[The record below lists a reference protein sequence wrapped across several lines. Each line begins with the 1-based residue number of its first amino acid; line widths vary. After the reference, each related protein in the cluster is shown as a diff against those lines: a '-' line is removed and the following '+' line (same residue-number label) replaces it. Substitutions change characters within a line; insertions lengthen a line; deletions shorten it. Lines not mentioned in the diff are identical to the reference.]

1 MESSTSSCRHAVCFL
16 FNLSTIKSPI
26 KIQLSALHL
35 FRRSAYF
42 FILVTGLTHSIGFA
56 EDNVMLEDMTVE
68 DTRIIEFDQPGELH
82 LQTPNE
88 TGSRLGLTPLE
99 TPASVEIIDQTNIER
114 IGAQSVS
121 DALITLPGVTVGHS
135 PAAPSSYSIRG
146 FTRSQITLLR
156 DGIWLGP
163 ANMVSRPQNACNLDR
178 VELIRGPVSSL
189 HGQGSVAGAV
199 NAVTKKARASTKY
212 DHAMQLTLGRWD
224 TYQVC
229 GGSAGPISD
238 SLWYQI
244 DVSQNGSDGFVDD
257 MDPESTNINGSLL
270 WKPSSNLS
278 VGFSIDYLDDELAN
292 YWGTPLVPASV
303 GTDPIGGVIET
314 AAGEVLDDR
323 TRDENYNVSDYE
335 AESDQVLYRADI
347 EWMPKSN
354 VRVRNTLYYFDA
366 DRDWFNAEGFVYN
379 TMTDLIDRTNG
390 FFFVQHDQEMWGGKL
405 DVTTQHQL
413 FGKDNQFVFGVDY
426 QDLDFERRRGF
437 RFSAVPG
444 DSVDLF
450 DPVQGVYGPVEPRGV
465 SPTDIN
471 TWGVFFE
478 DAFQATDRLSIVAGV
493 RYEQLHLVRENFDLR
508 PGNVG
513 VDEGSGFTR
522 NFDSVGWRIGG
533 VFELMP
539 NVNIYAQYS
548 DAQDPVNSN
557 IFLVNDG
564 EDFDLT
570 DAEQWEVGLK
580 AANLD
585 NSFNFTIAYFDIE
598 RDDVSEQIGVD
609 SAVNVGGRN
618 SKGFE
623 AAFNYAPFSSLDL
636 AGNIAYVDAEF
647 EDSVNFVTFAGNTPP
662 NVPDWTANAWVN
674 YRPFQ
679 SFPLELGA
687 WYRFV
692 DDRYGTND
700 NTAKLK
706 DYSLLDLT
714 ARYSLRDNLDITAR
728 VRNATDEDYVAWAD
742 VFYFQ
747 QTDPGFPFANQV
759 LLGAPRSYEV
769 NLVLRY

>member
-1 MESSTSSCRHAVCFL
+1 MYSLITESNKNNQVIENKNNVHRKSKNFL
-16 FNLSTIKSPI
+16 SNVFIRLIISI
-26 KIQLSALHL
+26 LALN
-35 FRRSAYF
+35 Y
-42 FILVTGLTHSIGFA
+42 IGPLYA
-56 EDNVMLEDMTVE
+56 EESVLLDEMVVE
-68 DTRIIEFDQPGELH
+68 DTKINEFNQPAELH
-82 LQTPNE
+82 LQTPSE

-99 TPASVEIIDQTNIER
+99 TPASVEIIDQTNIEK
-114 IGAQSVS
+114 IGAQSIA
-121 DALITLPGVTVGHS
+121 DALITLPGVTAGDS
-135 PAAPSSYSIRG
+135 PAAPSSFSIRG
-146 FTRSQITLLR
+146 FTRSQITILR

-178 VELIRGPVSSL
+178 LELIRGPVSGL
-189 HGQGSVAGAV
+189 HGQGAVAGAV
-199 NAVTKKARASTKY
+199 NAVTKKARESNNY
-212 DHAMQLTLGRWD
+212 NHAMQLTLGRWD

-229 GGSAGPISD
+229 GGSAGPITD

-244 DVSQNGSDGFVDD
+244 DVSQHGSDGFVDD
-257 MDPESTNINGSLL
+257 MDPKSTNINGSLL

-303 GTDPIGGVIET
+303 GTDPISGVIET

-323 TRDENYNVSDYE
+323 TRDENYNVSDNE
-335 AESDQVLYRADI
+335 AESDQVLYRSDI
-347 EWMPKSN
+347 EWMPRSN

-366 DRDWFNAEGFVYN
+366 DRDWFNAEGFIYN

-405 DVTTQHQL
+405 DVTTEHQL

-426 QDLDFERRRGF
+426 QDLDFERTRGF
-437 RFSAVPG
+437 RFSTQPG

-478 DAFQATDRLSIVAGV
+478 DAFQATDRLSIVAGL

-508 PGNVG
+508 PGSVG

-539 NVNIYAQYS
+539 NVNVYAQYS
-548 DAQDPVNSN
+548 NAQDPVNSN

-580 AANLD
+580 ATNFD
-585 NSFNFTIAYFDIE
+585 NSLNFTIAYFDIE
-598 RDDVSEQIGVD
+598 RDDVSQQIGVD
-609 SAVNVGGRN
+609 SAVNVGGRE

-623 AAFNYAPFSSLDL
+623 AAFNYSPFSSLDL
-636 AGNIAYVDAEF
+636 AANIAYVDAEF

-674 YRPFQ
+674 VRPFQ
-679 SFPLELGA
+679 TIPLEFGA
-687 WYRFV
+687 WYRYV
-692 DDRYGTND
+692 DDRFGTND
-700 NTAKLK
+700 NTAILK

-714 ARYSLRDNLDITAR
+714 ARYTLRENLEITAR

-759 LLGAPRSYEV
+759 LLGEPRSYEV
-769 NLVLRY
+769 NLVFRY